1 MAGNLQVRV
10 KSAYEAECAEE
21 GGADRIILM
30 GEDGLSPDPDLV
42 RKVRKATTVHLRVLL
57 RLRGGY
63 TNAGRRQ
70 NELVH
75 FAEAKVG
82 VEAHGAEY
90 TTDGGEMA
98 SLKGLAFSALDAG
111 ADGFVFGFLNSL
123 SGIDRLACT
132 ELAGDDTWGWTFDR
146 AIDATLDQDRA
157 WKDLRSLPR
166 LDSVMTA
173 GSAREVEQGLDHLIS
188 WVHRK
193 PPIIVAGELKPEH
206 IPWLARAGLTTFFVE
221 DTPVT
226 AESVRAWRLLIDEEI
241 ARRALPVSS

>member
-42 RKVRKATTVHLRVLL
+42 RKVRRATTVHLRVML
-57 RLRGGY
+57 RLRGG
-63 TNAGRRQ
+63 
-70 NELVH
+70 
-75 FAEAKVG
+75 
-82 VEAHGAEY
+82 Y

-146 AIDATLDQDRA
+146 AIDAVLDQDRA

-173 GSAREVEQGLDHLIS
+173 GSAREVEQGLDRLMS
-188 WVHRK
+188 EVHRR

-206 IPWLARAGLTTFFVE
+206 VPWLVRAGLTSFFIE

-241 ARRALPVSS
+241 ERKVG

>member
-1 MAGNLQVRV
+1 M

-57 RLRGGY
+57 RLRGGL
-63 TNAGRRQ
+63 A
-70 NELVH
+70 
-75 FAEAKVG
+75 
-82 VEAHGAEY
+82 
-90 TTDGGEMA
+90 TDGGEMT
-98 SLKGLAFSALDAG
+98 SLKGLASMSLEAG
-111 ADGFVFGFLNSL
+111 ADGFVFGFLNAL
-123 SGIDRLACT
+123 SGIDQLACT

-146 AIDATLDQDRA
+146 AIDAVLDQDRA

-173 GSAREVEQGLDHLIS
+173 GSAREVEQGLDHLIA
-188 WVHRK
+188 HAHHQ

-206 IPWLARAGLTTFFVE
+206 IPWLVRAGLTSFFIE
-221 DTPVT
+221 DIPVT
-226 AESVRAWRLLIDEEI
+226 AEGVRAWRLLIDQEMTRKNI
-241 ARRALPVSS
+241 A